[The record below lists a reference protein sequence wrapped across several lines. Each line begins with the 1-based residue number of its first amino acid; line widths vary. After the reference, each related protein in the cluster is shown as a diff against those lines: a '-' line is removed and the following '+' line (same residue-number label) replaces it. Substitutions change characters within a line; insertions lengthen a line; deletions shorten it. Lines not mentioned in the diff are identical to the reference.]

1 MERFGPD
8 STTVMLPEA
17 REPLRRI
24 PQKLSKMKVVHLVA
38 SGGLYGKE
46 QVILELMREH
56 RIAGVESVLGSIR
69 VPGDQPKDVT
79 EIAEAEGLD
88 THTFSLGRG
97 MDLRGGRAMAAWL
110 RASDV
115 DVVHIHDYKASV
127 LLGMQR
133 WRCKTPPLVRTLHG
147 FTTTKKLSAI
157 AAYEWLDRQSL
168 RFHQAVVGVSDE
180 MKSAVP
186 MPITVIRNGIRSANP
201 RPSSSDA
208 SSIDASSSDASSID
222 RSAWPAAIPPF
233 VASGT
238 ILGTVARLSAEKNQ
252 VAMIGA
258 IGELVRRG
266 HDVKLLIVGEGP
278 ERASLEAEIQ
288 RLNLHGRVLLGG
300 FMKQARQTLTAMQF
314 YLQPSLTEGT
324 PISILEAMD
333 AGVPIGMSRVGAM
346 TGLVDRGIGFELPL
360 AAVAMADAIES
371 MLGDRDHQQ
380 RLIDRAKQEF
390 ESVYSAKI
398 MADAYLDVYR
408 AVMSP
413 AR

>member
-1 MERFGPD
+1 
-8 STTVMLPEA
+8 
-17 REPLRRI
+17 
-24 PQKLSKMKVVHLVA
+24 MKVVHLVA

-56 RIAGVESVLGSIR
+56 RTAGVESILGSIR

-79 EIAEAEGLD
+79 AVAESEGLAA
-88 THTFSLGRG
+88 HTFSLGRG
-97 MDLRGGRAMAAWL
+97 LDLRGGRAMAAWL
-110 RASDV
+110 NANDV

-133 WRCKTPPLVRTLHG
+133 WRCTTPPLVRTLHG

-168 RFHQAVVGVSDE
+168 RFHQAIVGVSDE
-180 MKSAVP
+180 MKTAVP
-186 MPITVIRNGIRSANP
+186 MPLTVIRNGIRSAHFDQQ
-201 RPSSSDA
+201 SV
-208 SSIDASSSDASSID
+208 D
-222 RSAWPAAIPPF
+222 RSGWPESIGSF
-233 VASGT
+233 VSSGT
-238 ILGTVARLSAEKNQ
+238 ILGTVARLSVEKNQ

-258 IGELVRRG
+258 TGELVRRG

-288 RLNLHGRVLLGG
+288 RLNLHDRVLLGG
-300 FMKQARQTLTAMQF
+300 FMKQARQTLTAVHV

-346 TGLVDRGIGFELPL
+346 TGLVDRGVGFELPL
-360 AAVAMADAIES
+360 NAIPMADAIES
-371 MLGDRDHQQ
+371 VLGNSDQQQ
-380 RLIDRAKQEF
+380 RLIDRAKEEF
-390 ESVYSAKI
+390 QSIYSAKI

-408 AVMSP
+408 GVV
-413 AR
+413 